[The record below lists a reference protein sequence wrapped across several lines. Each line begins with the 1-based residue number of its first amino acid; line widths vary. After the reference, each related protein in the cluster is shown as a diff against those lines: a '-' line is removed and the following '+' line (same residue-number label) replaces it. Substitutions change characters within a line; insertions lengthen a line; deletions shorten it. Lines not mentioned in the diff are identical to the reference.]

1 MTKQKL
7 YFKSIDD
14 TMCTTLESHLEY
26 AKSDGLTE
34 ITLIEALLDTDT
46 NDFIWCTHDLEVVER
61 SMCKKSECSYYR
73 SKNNR
78 GTCWH
83 RGQLYCHGEEITFNV
98 Y

>member
-14 TMCTTLESHLEY
+14 TMCTTLESHLCD
-26 AKSDGLTE
+26 AKNDDLKE
-34 ITLIEALLDTDT
+34 ITLIEALPDNDTKDVV
-46 NDFIWCTHDLEVVER
+46 WCTHDLEIIER
-61 SMCKKSECSYYR
+61 SMCKKSECSHYR
-73 SKNNR
+73 SKSNR

-83 RGQLYCHGEEITFNV
+83 RGKLYCHGEEITFNV